1 MTPTH
6 RLPARLL
13 TLLLCSAGL
22 PVAAAG
28 TLSPDPELTGLHRPS
43 AETAD
48 RAEALWSGSAE
59 LGGNRSS
66 GNANNANLNG
76 KLQLEQRSG
85 QWTQHVRIESQQ
97 ASQNGITTANRS
109 MAEWETTRA
118 FSPQQYSFGVVRA
131 SHDPIAGYAYQS
143 SVSAGLGQVFEENS
157 HKGSKLTIEAGP
169 GIRQS
174 KQTTG
179 KRQTEVIGR
188 VAGHLTVPLTTNSQ
202 FSQQVT
208 TLAGASNT
216 ELEAETGLST
226 SLTDHIALKLS
237 YTILHNS
244 TTLADKKPTD
254 TLTAFS
260 LQYHFK

>member
-6 RLPARLL
+6 RIHRPVVALI
-13 TLLLCSAGL
+13 LCGVGLSSAT
-22 PVAAAG
+22 AAS
-28 TLSPDPELTGLHRPS
+28 LSSDPELTGLHRPS

-66 GNANNANLNG
+66 GNADNANLNG
-76 KLQLEQRSG
+76 KLQLEQHSG
-85 QWTQHVRIESQQ
+85 SWTQQVRLESQQ
-97 ASQNGITTANRS
+97 ASQNGNTTTNRS

-131 SHDPIAGYAYQS
+131 SHDPIAGYAYQT
-143 SVSAGLGQVFEENS
+143 SVSAGLGQVFEENRR
-157 HKGSKLTIEAGP
+157 KGSKLTLEAGP
-169 GIRQS
+169 GVRQS

-179 KRQTEVIGR
+179 GRQTEVIGR
-188 VAGHLTVPLTTNSQ
+188 IAGHLTVPLTSDSR
-202 FSQQVT
+202 FSQRVT

>member
-1 MTPTH
+1 MT
-6 RLPARLL
+6 PARLIPAPIIA
-13 TLLLCSAGL
+13 LLLCGAGL
-22 PVAAAG
+22 HSATAAS
-28 TLSPDPELTGLHRPS
+28 LSPDPELTGLHRPS
-43 AETAD
+43 AASAD
-48 RAEALWSGSAE
+48 HAEALWSGSAE

-76 KLQLEQRSG
+76 KFQLEQRSG
-85 QWTQHVRIESQQ
+85 RWTQQVRLESQQ

-131 SHDPIAGYAYQS
+131 SHDPIAGYAYQT
-143 SVSAGLGQVFEENS
+143 SVSAGLGQVFEES
-157 HKGSKLTIEAGP
+157 SRQGSKLTLEAGP

-179 KRQTEVIGR
+179 ERQTEVIGR
-188 VAGHLTVPLTTNSQ
+188 VAGHLTVPLTPNSQ

-260 LQYHFK
+260 LRYQFK